1 MASLKAPTPGKM
13 ILENPATEDGS
24 LIIEGWPPT
33 SMMAFDR
40 ELMLPIS

>member
-1 MASLKAPTPGKM
+1 M

-24 LIIEGWPPT
+24 LIIDWPPT

-40 ELMLPIS
+40 EPMLPIS